1 MHAQLEKLGF
11 SAEEAKVFL
20 AVLEE
25 GKCTAGPIV
34 KRTGLHRQIVY
45 DTLAKL
51 KARHLVSETVKSN
64 RKNWTAASPSVIL
77 KEIKV
82 KEALASE
89 ILPDLLSLKQR
100 SEHRQEVRVFEGV
113 EGFQAVHMENMNAQP
128 KNSIVPVIGATGWD
142 WATVMEK
149 AHCLKKYEKL
159 RIGKGINHHLIF
171 FQREKENTLRLVET
185 HYSDQPTESQRKHRF
200 LPDEFESPVGI
211 QVWHDNV
218 TLIIYSD
225 PLLIIQ
231 IKNDLVVENFQKYF
245 DILWKIAGE

>member
-1 MHAQLEKLGF
+1 MLSQLEKLGF
-11 SAEEAKVFL
+11 GSEEAKVFL

-25 GKCTAGPIV
+25 GQCTAGPIV

-51 KARHLVSETVKSN
+51 KTRHLVSETVKSN
-64 RKNWTAASPSVIL
+64 RKNWTATSPSAIL
-77 KEIKV
+77 KEIQM
-82 KEALASE
+82 KEALANE

-100 SEHRQEVRVFEGV
+100 SEHRQEVRVFEGL

-128 KNSIVPVIGATGWD
+128 NDSIVPVIGATGWD
-142 WATVMEK
+142 WAGAMDK
-149 AHCLKKYEKL
+149 ARCLKKYEKL
-159 RIGKGINHHLIF
+159 RIEKGVNHHLIF
-171 FQREKENTLRLVET
+171 FKQEKERTLKLVEEYYV
-185 HYSDQPTESQRKHRF
+185 HQPQESQRQYRF
-200 LPDEFESPVGI
+200 LPDEFQSPVGI

-245 DILWKIAGE
+245 DILWMIAER